1 MGRLH
6 QKLLEIGEFQH
17 QLVTRED
24 FLRIG
29 TRRQLEYC
37 VATKVLV
44 RVHNSV
50 YRLAAR
56 EQTWRQ
62 CVHAACLA
70 GGRYSAASFRA
81 AARLQELPGGEELVE
96 VTFRRHSRAQYEG
109 VIVHESRHL
118 TERDLLLIDNIPVT
132 NAARTLC

>member
-1 MGRLH
+1 MGKLH
-6 QKLLEIGEFQH
+6 QRLLEIADAHH
-17 QLVTRED
+17 QLITRED

-29 TRRQLEYC
+29 SRRQLEYC
-37 VATKVLV
+37 VSTNVLV

-62 CVHAACLA
+62 RLLAACLA

-81 AARLQELPGGEELVE
+81 AAHLSDLPGGEELVE
-96 VTFRRHSRAQYEG
+96 VTFHRHHRVQCEG
-109 VIVHESRHL
+109 VI
-118 TERDLLLIDNIPVT
+118 
-132 NAARTLC
+132 